1 MTGRLLAHA
10 MAPFRSFSR
19 YLLEPV
25 DAHVYAATR
34 IALAALYFGIVLDQ
48 WPLRVHLYAAGGM
61 VAERTDLFLYWPL
74 AHVHSAAGI
83 SVLWALAGAF
93 AVSLALGL
101 CTRLSLLYLY
111 TWLCGASVVA
121 LPAEAGYDAIA
132 RIAGFVLLFS
142 PPIRA
147 LALDKALFGSGPLTL
162 PRYGLRMLQW
172 QLLVIYVATVWHKA
186 PDPYWRNGEL
196 VSYFMLSI
204 FSRTPSPIWA
214 ELGRT
219 SVLLTWSALLMEIAV
234 PLLLL
239 TRHRRFGF
247 LLGLLLH
254 GGIAMVS
261 SVSMFSL
268 AMLPL
273 YASFLT
279 ADDLRALRLLPAAPH
294 GRPHPT
300 PDAGAVPAIDETT
313 P

>member
-1 MTGRLLAHA
+1 MKDGLIARTS
-10 MAPFRSFSR
+10 APFRAFAH

-25 DAHVYAATR
+25 DAHVYAVTR
-34 IALAALYFGIVLDQ
+34 IALAALYFGIVVEQ

-61 VAERTDLFLYWPL
+61 VAERGDLFLYWPL
-74 AHVHSAAGI
+74 AHVHSPVGI
-83 SVLWALAGAF
+83 SVLWALAGA
-93 AVSLALGL
+93 ASISLALGL

-111 TWLCGASVVA
+111 TWLCGACAVA

-147 LALDKALFGSGPLTL
+147 LALDRVLFGSGPLTL

-186 PDPYWRNGEL
+186 PDTYWRNGEL

-204 FSRTPSPIWA
+204 FSRAPSPVWA

-219 SVLLTWSALLMEIAV
+219 SVLLTWSALMMEIAI
-234 PLLLL
+234 PLLLS
-239 TRHRRFGF
+239 TRHRRIGF

-254 GGIAMVS
+254 GGIALVS
-261 SVSMFSL
+261 TVSMFSL

-294 GRPHPT
+294 GRPHPL
-300 PDAGAVPAIDETT
+300 PDPGAVPALDE
-313 P
+313 PAP